1 MPLGTANAEGLG
13 DPARPPLM
21 FVLQGR
27 WATWKQLDSGH
38 LQLVLQ
44 GGQPGGHIGAC
55 RAFGAQPQP
64 TILYR
69 YTTHYWLRLL
79 DSTNVQNPVDHSSGR
94 RMCLFLSTPRPYLRV
109 AECPNSN
116 DVKVADPL
124 GVEK

>member
-1 MPLGTANAEGLG
+1 VPLGTVNAEELN

-38 LQLVLQ
+38 LVLQ
-44 GGQPGGHIGAC
+44 DDQPDGHIGAC
-55 RAFGAQPQP
+55 RAFGTQLQP
-64 TILYR
+64 TALYR
-69 YTTHYWLRLL
+69 YTIDYWLRLL
-79 DSTNVQNPVDHSSGR
+79 DSTNVQNPAEHSSGR

-109 AECPNSN
+109 AECANSN
-116 DVKVADPL
+116 GVQVADFL